1 MQEKDVELFVV
12 IAMLSPLNEG
22 QKYKLNL
29 DGLAYARKMLE
40 EVTAETEMVL
50 MTTNIPIV
58 QSAAEWSSKFYKL
71 AYQILEN
78 LSHPY
83 KDSEELAIFDKE
95 FMEHLGKNPV
105 MLGVLKDL
113 ILIGNE

>member
-22 QKYKLNL
+22 PGLKLTAE
-29 DGLAYARKMLE
+29 GRAYARKTLE

-50 MTTNIPIV
+50 MTTNIPEV
-58 QSAAEWSSKFYKL
+58 LKAAEWSSKFYKL

-78 LSHPY
+78 LDRPY
-83 KDSEELAIFDKE
+83 KDSEELAIFDRE
-95 FMEHLGKNPV
+95 FMEHLMKNPV
-105 MLGVLKDL
+105 MLKVLKDL